1 MSFAFGVAAAL
12 LLLFIPGWLIGRAF
26 GLPTHS
32 AAVTAPA
39 LTYGLV
45 GLCIVAFG
53 SIGIPWNSLSA
64 GFALVGAVII
74 ARLLWRWLR
83 PKRQAEQTPS
93 QNRAALVAVTF
104 GVALGMALIF
114 YAFLRGL
121 THWQSIPSTWDSMWH
136 GNTIRYI
143 LDTGQA
149 SSTRMGDLRNVETH
163 ATLYYPSAFHGLA
176 AVLCQLT
183 GAAPTTSYTLYAV
196 AGSLL
201 FPLGSA
207 ALAWQM
213 LRGRTT
219 RTFQAGAAATAAA
232 LSASFSALPY
242 VEFHV
247 SAIPNLMSFALVGP
261 ALLAITSVVAD
272 RSRIPAAILAF
283 TGVASVHTSGAIVV
297 VVFVAAWWVLAP
309 LSRYPGTKS
318 KDKHRLGSG
327 FTPLAVAGVG
337 SLVLLY
343 PQLRTLMQLSEIIA
357 GHQFTTPWGKK
368 RALLDALTQHT
379 RHLADYPV
387 QSALLGLALIGAVV
401 LIVKRVYWP
410 VAVWLL
416 LVIAIVHSSKPFGGF
431 VGHAVALFSDAF
443 YSDPRRLSAIV
454 CLLLAPAAGIGL
466 FALAA
471 AALATLRRARKTRA
485 DSRWALVAAAIVLA
499 AICGFSARHY
509 FLPHKYLVGAKYDQV
524 MVGPKK
530 LDAFAY
536 LATLPGAKTTTIG
549 DGNVDGSGWMYAVA
563 GLHPLW
569 THYDFPQQQGPGYH
583 RYIFWAYADDADTD
597 RRVTEAVHA
606 LNIRYVMTSTPVV
619 QGFKVPDGLRS
630 LDISRSWRKLYDN
643 GAAQIYEW
651 VGDRKP
657 DAEGDK

>member
-1 MSFAFGVAAAL
+1 MSFAFGVATAL

-45 GLCIVAFG
+45 GLCIVTFG
-53 SIGIPWNSLSA
+53 SIGIPWNSVSA
-64 GFALVGAVII
+64 GFALLGGIVV

-83 PKRQAEQTPS
+83 PKEHAEQFPS
-93 QNRAALVAVTF
+93 QSRAAVIAVAF
-104 GVALGMALIF
+104 GIAIGSGLIF

-121 THWQSIPSTWDSMWH
+121 TNWQSVPSTWDSMWH

-176 AVLCQLT
+176 AVLSQLT

-201 FPLGSA
+201 FPLSAA

-213 LRGRTT
+213 LRGRTS
-219 RTFQAGAAATAAA
+219 RTFQAGCAATAAA
-232 LSASFSALPY
+232 LSASFTALPY

-247 SAIPNLMSFALVGP
+247 AAVPNLVSFALVGP
-261 ALLAITSVVAD
+261 AVIAVTSVVAD
-272 RSRIPAAILAF
+272 RSRIPVAVLAF
-283 TGVASVHTSGAIVV
+283 VGIASVHTSGAIVA
-297 VVFVAAWWVLAP
+297 VVFVAAWWLLAP
-309 LSRYPGTKS
+309 LSRYRGKEHKPRRRVGN
-318 KDKHRLGSG
+318 G
-327 FTPLAVAGVG
+327 FLPLAIAGVV

-343 PQLRTLMQLSEIIA
+343 PQLRTLLQLSEIIA

-387 QSALLGLALIGAVV
+387 QSALLWLALLGAVV

-410 VAVWLL
+410 LAVWLL
-416 LVIAIVHSSKPFGGF
+416 LIVAIVHSSRPFGGF
-431 VGHAVALFSDAF
+431 IGRAVALFSDAF

-466 FALAA
+466 FTLAYA
-471 AALATLRRARKTRA
+471 VLTRI
-485 DSRWALVAAAIVLA
+485 RGERTRQWALVATAITLA
-499 AICGFSARHY
+499 AVCAFSARHY

-524 MVGPKK
+524 MIGPKK

-536 LATLPGAKTTTIG
+536 LATLPGAKDTTIG

-597 RRVTEAVHA
+597 RRVTDAVHA

-630 LDISRSWRKLYDN
+630 LDRSRSWRKLYDN

-657 DAEGDK
+657 QAEGDR

>member
-32 AAVTAPA
+32 AVVTAPT

-45 GLCIVAFG
+45 GLCIVVFG

-64 GFALVGAVII
+64 GFALLGAIVT

-83 PKRQAEQTPS
+83 PKDHAEQSPP
-93 QNRAALVAVTF
+93 QNRAALIAVAF
-104 GVALGMALIF
+104 GIAIGTALIF

-121 THWQSIPSTWDSMWH
+121 TNWQSIPSTWDSMWH

-143 LDTGQA
+143 LETGQA

-163 ATLYYPSAFHGLA
+163 ATLYYPSALHGLA

-183 GAAPTTSYTLYAV
+183 GAAPTTSYTLYSV

-201 FPLGSA
+201 FPLGAA
-207 ALAWQM
+207 ALTWQM

-219 RTFQAGAAATAAA
+219 RTFQAGSAATAAA

-242 VEFHV
+242 VEFYV

-261 ALLAITSVVAD
+261 AVIAITSVVAD
-272 RSRIPAAILAF
+272 RSRVPVAILAF
-283 TGVASVHTSGAIVV
+283 VGIASVHTSGAIVA
-297 VVFVAAWWVLAP
+297 VVFVAAWWALAP
-309 LSRYPGTKS
+309 LSRYRGKEPKAKRRFGN
-318 KDKHRLGSG
+318 G
-327 FTPLAVAGVG
+327 FAPLAIAGVG

-343 PQLRTLMQLSEIIA
+343 PQLSTLIQLSEIIA

-387 QSALLGLALIGAVV
+387 QSALLWLALLGAVV
-401 LIVKRVYWP
+401 LVVKRVYWP
-410 VAVWLL
+410 VAIWLL
-416 LVIAIVHSSKPFGGF
+416 LIVAIIHSSKPFGGF

-466 FALAA
+466 FTLAA
-471 AALATLRRARKTRA
+471 AALAALRRARKAHTDA
-485 DSRWALVAAAIVLA
+485 RWALVATAIALA
-499 AICGFSARHY
+499 VVCSFSARHY

-536 LATLPGAKTTTIG
+536 LATLPGAKDGIIG

-651 VGDRKP
+651 VGDGKS

>member
-1 MSFAFGVAAAL
+1 MSFAFGVATAL

-45 GLCIVAFG
+45 GLCIVTFG
-53 SIGIPWNSLSA
+53 SIGIPWNSVSA
-64 GFALVGAVII
+64 GFALLGAIVV
-74 ARLLWRWLR
+74 ARLLWRWPR
-83 PKRQAEQTPS
+83 PKEHAEQFPS
-93 QNRAALVAVTF
+93 QSRAAVIAVAF
-104 GVALGMALIF
+104 GIAIGSGLIF
-114 YAFLRGL
+114 YAFVRGL
-121 THWQSIPSTWDSMWH
+121 TNWQSVPSTWDSMWH

-176 AVLCQLT
+176 AVLSQLT

-201 FPLGSA
+201 FPLSAA

-213 LRGRTT
+213 LRGRAS
-219 RTFQAGAAATAAA
+219 RTFQAGCAATAAA
-232 LSASFSALPY
+232 LSASFTALPY
-242 VEFHV
+242 VEFYV
-247 SAIPNLMSFALVGP
+247 AAVPNLVSFALVGP
-261 ALLAITSVVAD
+261 AVIAVTSVVAD
-272 RSRIPAAILAF
+272 RSRIPVAVLAF
-283 TGVASVHTSGAIVV
+283 VGIASVHTSGAIVA
-297 VVFVAAWWVLAP
+297 VVFVAAWWLLAP
-309 LSRYPGTKS
+309 LSRDRGKEHKPRRRVGN
-318 KDKHRLGSG
+318 G
-327 FTPLAVAGVG
+327 FLPLAIAGVV

-343 PQLRTLMQLSEIIA
+343 PQLRTLLQLSEIIA

-387 QSALLGLALIGAVV
+387 QSALLWLALLGAVV

-410 VAVWLL
+410 LAVWLL
-416 LVIAIVHSSKPFGGF
+416 LIVAIVHSSTPFGGF
-431 VGHAVALFSDAF
+431 IGRAVALFSDAF

-466 FALAA
+466 FTLAYA
-471 AALATLRRARKTRA
+471 VLTRLRGERTRQ
-485 DSRWALVAAAIVLA
+485 WALVATAITLA
-499 AICGFSARHY
+499 AVCAFSARHY

-536 LATLPGAKTTTIG
+536 LAALPGAKDTTIG

-597 RRVTEAVHA
+597 RRVTDAVHA
-606 LNIRYVMTSTPVV
+606 LNIRYVITSTPVV

-657 DAEGDK
+657 QAEGDR

>member
-12 LLLFIPGWLIGRAF
+12 LLLFIPGWLIGRAC

-32 AAVTAPA
+32 AAATAPA

-64 GFALVGAVII
+64 GFALLGAIVL
-74 ARLLWRWLR
+74 ARLLCRRL
-83 PKRQAEQTPS
+83 QTNGHAEQSAS
-93 QNRAALVAVTF
+93 QNRAALLAVTF
-104 GVALGMALIF
+104 GIAIGSALIF

-183 GAAPTTSYTLYAV
+183 GAAPTTSYTLYSV

-201 FPLGSA
+201 FPLGAA
-207 ALAWQM
+207 ALTWQM
-213 LRGRTT
+213 LRGRTSLI
-219 RTFQAGAAATAAA
+219 FQAGSAATAAA

-247 SAIPNLMSFALVGP
+247 SAIPNLVSFALVGS
-261 ALLAITSVVAD
+261 AVIAITGVVAD
-272 RSRIPAAILAF
+272 RSRIPVAILAF
-283 TGVASVHTSGAIVV
+283 VGVASVHTSGAIVV
-297 VVFVAAWWVLAP
+297 VVFVAAWWMLAP
-309 LSRYPGTKS
+309 LSRYRGKES
-318 KDKHRLGSG
+318 KPLHRWGNGLV
-327 FTPLAVAGVG
+327 PLAIAGVG

-343 PQLRTLMQLSEIIA
+343 PQLRTLVQLSEIIA
-357 GHQFTTPWGKK
+357 GHQFATPWGKK

-387 QSALLGLALIGAVV
+387 QSALLWLALLGAVM
-401 LIVKRVYWP
+401 LIVTRVYWP
-410 VAVWLL
+410 IAVWLL
-416 LVIAIVHSSKPFGGF
+416 LIVAIVHSSRPFGGF

-466 FALAA
+466 FTLAYA
-471 AALATLRRARKTRA
+471 VL
-485 DSRWALVAAAIVLA
+485 SRLHGERIRTWGLVATAIVLA
-499 AICGFSARHY
+499 AGCGFSARHY

-524 MVGPKK
+524 MVGPQK
-530 LDAFAY
+530 LEAFAY
-536 LATLPGAKTTTIG
+536 LATLPGAKDTTIG

-563 GLHPLW
+563 SLHPLW

-597 RRVTEAVHA
+597 RRVAEAVHA

-643 GAAQIYEW
+643 GAARIYEW
-651 VGDRKP
+651 VGDRKS
-657 DAEGDK
+657 DAEGDR

>member
-1 MSFAFGVAAAL
+1 MSFAFGVATAL

-45 GLCIVAFG
+45 GLCIVTFG
-53 SIGIPWNSLSA
+53 SIGIPWNSVSA
-64 GFALVGAVII
+64 GFALLGAIVV

-83 PKRQAEQTPS
+83 PKEHAEQFPS
-93 QNRAALVAVTF
+93 QSRAAVIAVAF
-104 GVALGMALIF
+104 GIAIGSGLIF
-114 YAFLRGL
+114 YAFVRGL
-121 THWQSIPSTWDSMWH
+121 TNWQSVPSTWDSMWH

-176 AVLCQLT
+176 AVLSQLT

-201 FPLGSA
+201 FPLSAA

-213 LRGRTT
+213 LRGRAS
-219 RTFQAGAAATAAA
+219 RTFQAGCAATAAA
-232 LSASFSALPY
+232 LSASFTALPY
-242 VEFHV
+242 VEFYV
-247 SAIPNLMSFALVGP
+247 AAVPNLVSFALVGP
-261 ALLAITSVVAD
+261 AVIAVTSVVAD
-272 RSRIPAAILAF
+272 RSRIPVAVLAF
-283 TGVASVHTSGAIVV
+283 VGIASVHTSGAIVA
-297 VVFVAAWWVLAP
+297 VVFVAAWWLLAP
-309 LSRYPGTKS
+309 LSRYRGKERKPRRRVGN
-318 KDKHRLGSG
+318 G
-327 FTPLAVAGVG
+327 FLPLAIAGVV

-343 PQLRTLMQLSEIIA
+343 PQLRTLLQLSEIIA

-387 QSALLGLALIGAVV
+387 QSALLWLALLGAVV

-410 VAVWLL
+410 LAVWLL
-416 LVIAIVHSSKPFGGF
+416 LIVAIVHSSTPFGGF
-431 VGHAVALFSDAF
+431 IGRAVALFSDAF

-466 FALAA
+466 FTLAYGV
-471 AALATLRRARKTRA
+471 LTRV
-485 DSRWALVAAAIVLA
+485 RGERTQKWALVATAIVLA
-499 AICGFSARHY
+499 AVCAFSARHY

-536 LATLPGAKTTTIG
+536 LATLPGAKDTTIG

-597 RRVTEAVHA
+597 RRVTDAVHA

-630 LDISRSWRKLYDN
+630 LDRSRSWRKLYDS

-651 VGDRKP
+651 VGDQKTQ
-657 DAEGDK
+657 AEGDR

>member
-1 MSFAFGVAAAL
+1 MSFALGVAAAL
-12 LLLFIPGWLIGRAF
+12 LLLFIPGWLIGRAC

-64 GFALVGAVII
+64 GFALLGAIVL
-74 ARLLWRWLR
+74 ARLLCRRLR
-83 PKRQAEQTPS
+83 TKEHAEQSAS
-93 QNRAALVAVTF
+93 QNRAALLAVTF
-104 GVALGMALIF
+104 GIAIGSALIF

-121 THWQSIPSTWDSMWH
+121 TNWQSIPSTWDSMWH

-183 GAAPTTSYTLYAV
+183 GAAPTTSYTLYSV
-196 AGSLL
+196 AGCLL
-201 FPLGSA
+201 FPLGAA
-207 ALAWQM
+207 ALTWQM
-213 LRGRTT
+213 LRGRSSL
-219 RTFQAGAAATAAA
+219 TFQAGAAATAAA

-247 SAIPNLMSFALVGP
+247 SAIPNLVSFALVGS
-261 ALLAITSVVAD
+261 AVIAITGVVAD
-272 RSRIPAAILAF
+272 RSRIPVAILAF
-283 TGVASVHTSGAIVV
+283 VGVASVHTSGAIVV
-297 VVFVAAWWVLAP
+297 VVFVAAWWALAP
-309 LSRYPGTKS
+309 LSRYRGKEPKS
-318 KDKHRLGSG
+318 AHRMGNG
-327 FTPLAVAGVG
+327 FVPLAIAGVG

-343 PQLRTLMQLSEIIA
+343 PQLRTLVQLSEIIA
-357 GHQFTTPWGKK
+357 GHQFATPWGKK

-387 QSALLGLALIGAVV
+387 QSALLWLALLGAVV

-410 VAVWLL
+410 IAVWLL
-416 LVIAIVHSSKPFGGF
+416 LIVAIVHSSRPFGGF

-454 CLLLAPAAGIGL
+454 CLLLAPAAGLGL
-466 FALAA
+466 FTLAYAALSRLRGERIRAWGLAA
-471 AALATLRRARKTRA
+471 T
-485 DSRWALVAAAIVLA
+485 AIVLA
-499 AICGFSARHY
+499 AVCGFSARHY

-530 LDAFAY
+530 LEAFAY
-536 LATLPGAKTTTIG
+536 LATLPGAKDTTIG

-597 RRVTEAVHA
+597 RRVAEAVHA

-643 GAAQIYEW
+643 GAARIYEW
-651 VGDRKP
+651 VGERKS
-657 DAEGDK
+657 DAEGDR

>member
-1 MSFAFGVAAAL
+1 MSFAFGVATAL

-45 GLCIVAFG
+45 GLCIVTFG
-53 SIGIPWNSLSA
+53 SIGIPWNSVSA
-64 GFALVGAVII
+64 GFALLGAIVV

-83 PKRQAEQTPS
+83 PKEHAEQFPS
-93 QNRAALVAVTF
+93 QSRAAVIA
-104 GVALGMALIF
+104 VALGIAIGSGLIF
-114 YAFLRGL
+114 YAFVRGL
-121 THWQSIPSTWDSMWH
+121 TNWQSVPSTWDSMWH

-176 AVLCQLT
+176 AVLSQLT

-201 FPLGSA
+201 FPLSAA

-213 LRGRTT
+213 LRGRAS
-219 RTFQAGAAATAAA
+219 RTFQAGCAATAAA
-232 LSASFSALPY
+232 LSASFTALPY
-242 VEFHV
+242 VEFYV
-247 SAIPNLMSFALVGP
+247 AAVPNLVSFALVGP
-261 ALLAITSVVAD
+261 AVIAVTSVVAD
-272 RSRIPAAILAF
+272 RSRIPVAVLAF
-283 TGVASVHTSGAIVV
+283 VGIASVHTSGAIVA
-297 VVFVAAWWVLAP
+297 VVFVAAWWLLAP
-309 LSRYPGTKS
+309 LSRYRGKERKPRRRVGN
-318 KDKHRLGSG
+318 G
-327 FTPLAVAGVG
+327 FLPLAIAGVV

-343 PQLRTLMQLSEIIA
+343 PQLRTLLQLSEIIA

-387 QSALLGLALIGAVV
+387 QSALLWLALLGAVV
-401 LIVKRVYWP
+401 LIVKRAYWP
-410 VAVWLL
+410 LAVWLL
-416 LVIAIVHSSKPFGGF
+416 LIVAIVHSSTPFGGF
-431 VGHAVALFSDAF
+431 IGRAVALFSDAF

-466 FALAA
+466 FTLAYPV
-471 AALATLRRARKTRA
+471 LTRLRGERTRQ
-485 DSRWALVAAAIVLA
+485 WALVATAITLA
-499 AICGFSARHY
+499 AVCAFSARHY

-536 LATLPGAKTTTIG
+536 LATLPGAKDTTIG

-569 THYDFPQQQGPGYH
+569 THYDFPQQQGPGYR

-597 RRVTEAVHA
+597 RRVTDAVHA

-630 LDISRSWRKLYDN
+630 LDRSRSWRKLYDS

-651 VGDRKP
+651 VGDQKTQ
-657 DAEGDK
+657 AEGDR

>member
-1 MSFAFGVAAAL
+1 MSFAFGVATAL

-45 GLCIVAFG
+45 GLCIVTFG
-53 SIGIPWNSLSA
+53 SIGIPWNSVSA
-64 GFALVGAVII
+64 GFALLGAIVV
-74 ARLLWRWLR
+74 AQLLWRWLR
-83 PKRQAEQTPS
+83 PNEHAEQFPS
-93 QNRAALVAVTF
+93 QSRAAVIAVAF
-104 GVALGMALIF
+104 GIAIGSGLIF
-114 YAFLRGL
+114 YAFVRGL
-121 THWQSIPSTWDSMWH
+121 TNWQSVPSTWDSMWH

-176 AVLCQLT
+176 AVLSQLT

-201 FPLGSA
+201 FPLSAA

-213 LRGRTT
+213 LRGRAS
-219 RTFQAGAAATAAA
+219 RTFQAGCAATAAA
-232 LSASFSALPY
+232 LSASFTALPY
-242 VEFHV
+242 VEFYV
-247 SAIPNLMSFALVGP
+247 AAVPNLVSFALVGP
-261 ALLAITSVVAD
+261 AVIAVTSVVAD
-272 RSRIPAAILAF
+272 RSRIPVAVLAF
-283 TGVASVHTSGAIVV
+283 VGIASVHTSGAIVA
-297 VVFVAAWWVLAP
+297 VVFVAAWWLLAP
-309 LSRYPGTKS
+309 LSRYRGKERKPRRRVGN
-318 KDKHRLGSG
+318 G
-327 FTPLAVAGVG
+327 FLPLAIAGVV

-343 PQLRTLMQLSEIIA
+343 PQLRTLLQLSEIIA

-387 QSALLGLALIGAVV
+387 QSALLWLALLGAVV

-410 VAVWLL
+410 LAVWLL
-416 LVIAIVHSSKPFGGF
+416 LIVAIVHSSTPFGGF
-431 VGHAVALFSDAF
+431 IGRAVALFSDAF

-454 CLLLAPAAGIGL
+454 CLLLAPAAGIGV
-466 FALAA
+466 FTLAYA
-471 AALATLRRARKTRA
+471 VLTRLRGERTRQ
-485 DSRWALVAAAIVLA
+485 WALVATAITLA
-499 AICGFSARHY
+499 AVCAFSARHY
-509 FLPHKYLVGAKYDQV
+509 FLPHKYLVGAKYDRV

-536 LATLPGAKTTTIG
+536 LATLPGAKDTTIG

-597 RRVTEAVHA
+597 RRVTDAVHA

-657 DAEGDK
+657 QAEGDR

>member
-1 MSFAFGVAAAL
+1 MSFAFGVATAL

-45 GLCIVAFG
+45 GLCIVTFG
-53 SIGIPWNSLSA
+53 SIGIPWNSVSA
-64 GFALVGAVII
+64 GFALLGAIVV

-83 PKRQAEQTPS
+83 PKEHAEQFPS
-93 QNRAALVAVTF
+93 QSRAAVIAVAF
-104 GVALGMALIF
+104 GIAIGSGLIF
-114 YAFLRGL
+114 YAFVRGL
-121 THWQSIPSTWDSMWH
+121 TNWQSVPSTWDSMWH

-176 AVLCQLT
+176 AVLSQLT

-201 FPLGSA
+201 FPLSAA

-213 LRGRTT
+213 LRGRAS
-219 RTFQAGAAATAAA
+219 RTLQAGCAATAAA
-232 LSASFSALPY
+232 LSASFTALPY
-242 VEFHV
+242 VEFYV
-247 SAIPNLMSFALVGP
+247 AAVPNLVSFALVGP
-261 ALLAITSVVAD
+261 AVIAVTSVVAD
-272 RSRIPAAILAF
+272 RSRIPVAVLAF
-283 TGVASVHTSGAIVV
+283 VGIASVHTSGAIVA
-297 VVFVAAWWVLAP
+297 VVFVAAWWLLAP
-309 LSRYPGTKS
+309 LSRYRGKERKPRRRVGN
-318 KDKHRLGSG
+318 G
-327 FTPLAVAGVG
+327 FLPLAIAGVV

-343 PQLRTLMQLSEIIA
+343 PQLRTLLQLSEIIA

-387 QSALLGLALIGAVV
+387 QSALLWLALLGAVV

-410 VAVWLL
+410 LAVWLL
-416 LVIAIVHSSKPFGGF
+416 LIVAIVHSSTPFGGF
-431 VGHAVALFSDAF
+431 IGRAVALFSDAF

-466 FALAA
+466 FTLAYGV
-471 AALATLRRARKTRA
+471 LTRV
-485 DSRWALVAAAIVLA
+485 RGERTQKWALVATGIVLA
-499 AICGFSARHY
+499 AVCAFSARHY

-536 LATLPGAKTTTIG
+536 LATLPGAKDTTIG

-597 RRVTEAVHA
+597 RRVTDAVHA

-630 LDISRSWRKLYDN
+630 LDRSRSWRKLYDS

-651 VGDRKP
+651 VGDQKTQ
-657 DAEGDK
+657 AEGDR

>member
-1 MSFAFGVAAAL
+1 MSFAFGVATAL

-45 GLCIVAFG
+45 GLCIVTFG
-53 SIGIPWNSLSA
+53 SIGIPWNSVSA
-64 GFALVGAVII
+64 GFALLGAIVV

-83 PKRQAEQTPS
+83 PKEHAEQFPS
-93 QNRAALVAVTF
+93 QSRAAVIAVAF
-104 GVALGMALIF
+104 GIAIGSGLIF
-114 YAFLRGL
+114 YAFVRGL
-121 THWQSIPSTWDSMWH
+121 TNWQSVPSTWDSMWH

-143 LDTGQA
+143 LDSGQA

-176 AVLCQLT
+176 AVLSQLT

-201 FPLGSA
+201 FPLSAA

-213 LRGRTT
+213 LRGRAS
-219 RTFQAGAAATAAA
+219 RTFQAGCAATAAA
-232 LSASFSALPY
+232 LSASFTALPY
-242 VEFHV
+242 VEFYV
-247 SAIPNLMSFALVGP
+247 AAVPNLVSFALVGP
-261 ALLAITSVVAD
+261 AVIAVTSVVAD
-272 RSRIPAAILAF
+272 RSRIPVAVLAF
-283 TGVASVHTSGAIVV
+283 VGIASVHTSGAIVA
-297 VVFVAAWWVLAP
+297 VVFVAAWWLLAP
-309 LSRYPGTKS
+309 LSRYRGKEKKPRRRVGN
-318 KDKHRLGSG
+318 G
-327 FTPLAVAGVG
+327 FLPLAIAGVV

-343 PQLRTLMQLSEIIA
+343 PQLRTLLQLSEIIA

-387 QSALLGLALIGAVV
+387 QSALLWLALLGAVV

-410 VAVWLL
+410 LAVWLL
-416 LVIAIVHSSKPFGGF
+416 LIVAIVHSSTPFGGF
-431 VGHAVALFSDAF
+431 IGRAVALFSDAF

-466 FALAA
+466 FTLAYA
-471 AALATLRRARKTRA
+471 VLTRLRGERTRQ
-485 DSRWALVAAAIVLA
+485 WALVATAITLA
-499 AICGFSARHY
+499 AVCAFSARHY

-536 LATLPGAKTTTIG
+536 LATLPGAKDTTIG

-597 RRVTEAVHA
+597 RRVTDAVHA

-657 DAEGDK
+657 QAEGDR

>member
-1 MSFAFGVAAAL
+1 MSFAFGVATAL

-45 GLCIVAFG
+45 GLCIVTFG
-53 SIGIPWNSLSA
+53 SIGIPWNSVSA
-64 GFALVGAVII
+64 GFALLGAIVV

-83 PKRQAEQTPS
+83 PKEHAEQFPS
-93 QNRAALVAVTF
+93 QSRAAVIAVAF
-104 GVALGMALIF
+104 GIAIGSGLIF
-114 YAFLRGL
+114 YAFVRGL
-121 THWQSIPSTWDSMWH
+121 TNWQSVPSTWDSMWH

-176 AVLCQLT
+176 AVLSQLT

-201 FPLGSA
+201 FPLSAA

-213 LRGRTT
+213 LRGRAS
-219 RTFQAGAAATAAA
+219 RTFQAGCAATAAA
-232 LSASFSALPY
+232 LSASFTALPY
-242 VEFHV
+242 VEFYV
-247 SAIPNLMSFALVGP
+247 AAVPNLMSFALVGP
-261 ALLAITSVVAD
+261 TVIAVTSVVAD
-272 RSRIPAAILAF
+272 RSRIPVAVLAF
-283 TGVASVHTSGAIVV
+283 VGIASVHTSGAIVA
-297 VVFVAAWWVLAP
+297 VVFVAAWWLLAP
-309 LSRYPGTKS
+309 LSRYRGKEHKPRRRVGN
-318 KDKHRLGSG
+318 G
-327 FTPLAVAGVG
+327 FLPLAIAGVV

-343 PQLRTLMQLSEIIA
+343 PQLRTLLQLSEIIA

-387 QSALLGLALIGAVV
+387 QSALFWLALLGAAV

-410 VAVWLL
+410 LAVWLL
-416 LVIAIVHSSKPFGGF
+416 LIVAIVHSSKPFGGF
-431 VGHAVALFSDAF
+431 IGRAVALFSDAF

-466 FALAA
+466 FTLAYA
-471 AALATLRRARKTRA
+471 VLTRLRGERTRQ
-485 DSRWALVAAAIVLA
+485 WALVATAIALA
-499 AICGFSARHY
+499 AVCAFSARHY
-509 FLPHKYLVGAKYDQV
+509 FLPHKYLVGAKHDQV
-524 MVGPKK
+524 MVGSKK

-536 LATLPGAKTTTIG
+536 LATLPGAKDTTIG

-597 RRVTEAVHA
+597 RRVTDAVHA

-657 DAEGDK
+657 QAEGDR

>member
-1 MSFAFGVAAAL
+1 MSFAFGVATAL

-45 GLCIVAFG
+45 GLCIVTFG
-53 SIGIPWNSLSA
+53 SIGIPWNSVSA
-64 GFALVGAVII
+64 GFALLGAIVV

-83 PKRQAEQTPS
+83 PNEHAEQFPS
-93 QNRAALVAVTF
+93 QSRAAVIAVAF
-104 GVALGMALIF
+104 GIAIGSGLIF
-114 YAFLRGL
+114 YAFVRGL
-121 THWQSIPSTWDSMWH
+121 TNWQSVPSTWDSMWH

-176 AVLCQLT
+176 AVLSQLT

-201 FPLGSA
+201 FPLSAA

-213 LRGRTT
+213 LRGRAS
-219 RTFQAGAAATAAA
+219 RTFQAGCAATAAA
-232 LSASFSALPY
+232 LSASFTALPY
-242 VEFHV
+242 VEFYV
-247 SAIPNLMSFALVGP
+247 AAVPNLVSFALVGP
-261 ALLAITSVVAD
+261 AVIAVTSVVAD
-272 RSRIPAAILAF
+272 RSRIPVAVLAF
-283 TGVASVHTSGAIVV
+283 VGIASVHTSGAIVA
-297 VVFVAAWWVLAP
+297 VVFVAAWWLLAP
-309 LSRYPGTKS
+309 LSRYRGKERKPRRRVGN
-318 KDKHRLGSG
+318 G
-327 FTPLAVAGVG
+327 FLPLAIAGVV

-343 PQLRTLMQLSEIIA
+343 PQLRTLLQLSEIIA

-387 QSALLGLALIGAVV
+387 QSALLWLALLGAVV

-410 VAVWLL
+410 LAVWLL
-416 LVIAIVHSSKPFGGF
+416 LIVAIVHSSTPFGGF
-431 VGHAVALFSDAF
+431 IGRAVALFSDAF

-454 CLLLAPAAGIGL
+454 CLLLAPAAGIGV
-466 FALAA
+466 FTLAYA
-471 AALATLRRARKTRA
+471 VLTRLRGERTRQ
-485 DSRWALVAAAIVLA
+485 WALVATAITLA
-499 AICGFSARHY
+499 AVCAFSARHY
-509 FLPHKYLVGAKYDQV
+509 FLPHKYLVGAKYDRV

-536 LATLPGAKTTTIG
+536 LATLPGAKDTTIG

-597 RRVTEAVHA
+597 RRVTDAVHA

-657 DAEGDK
+657 QAEGDR

>member
-1 MSFAFGVAAAL
+1 MSFAFGVATAL

-45 GLCIVAFG
+45 GLCIVTFG
-53 SIGIPWNSLSA
+53 SIGIPWNSVSA
-64 GFALVGAVII
+64 GFALLGAIVV

-83 PKRQAEQTPS
+83 PKEHAEQFPS
-93 QNRAALVAVTF
+93 QSRAAVIAVAF
-104 GVALGMALIF
+104 GIAIGSGLIF
-114 YAFLRGL
+114 YAFVRGL
-121 THWQSIPSTWDSMWH
+121 TNWQSVPSTWDSMWH

-176 AVLCQLT
+176 AVLSQLT

-201 FPLGSA
+201 FPLSAA

-213 LRGRTT
+213 LRGRAS
-219 RTFQAGAAATAAA
+219 RTFQAGCAATAAA
-232 LSASFSALPY
+232 LSASFTALPY
-242 VEFHV
+242 VEFYV
-247 SAIPNLMSFALVGP
+247 AAVPNLVSFALVGP
-261 ALLAITSVVAD
+261 AVIAVTSVVAD
-272 RSRIPAAILAF
+272 RSRIPVAVLAF
-283 TGVASVHTSGAIVV
+283 VGIASVHTSGAIVA
-297 VVFVAAWWVLAP
+297 VVFVAAWWLLAP
-309 LSRYPGTKS
+309 LSRYRGKERKPRRRVGN
-318 KDKHRLGSG
+318 G
-327 FTPLAVAGVG
+327 FLPLAIAGVV

-343 PQLRTLMQLSEIIA
+343 PQLRTLLQLSEIIA

-387 QSALLGLALIGAVV
+387 QSALLWLALLGAVV

-410 VAVWLL
+410 LAVWLL
-416 LVIAIVHSSKPFGGF
+416 LIVAIVHSSTPFGGF
-431 VGHAVALFSDAF
+431 IGRAVALFSDAF

-466 FALAA
+466 FTLAYGVLTRVRGERTQKWALAA
-471 AALATLRRARKTRA
+471 T
-485 DSRWALVAAAIVLA
+485 AIVLA
-499 AICGFSARHY
+499 GICAFSARHY

-536 LATLPGAKTTTIG
+536 LATLPGAKDTTIG

-597 RRVTEAVHA
+597 RRVTDAVHA

-630 LDISRSWRKLYDN
+630 LDRSRSWRKLYDS

-651 VGDRKP
+651 VGDQKTQ
-657 DAEGDK
+657 AEGDR

>member
-1 MSFAFGVAAAL
+1 MSFAFGVATAL

-45 GLCIVAFG
+45 GLCIVTFG
-53 SIGIPWNSLSA
+53 SIGIPWNSVSA
-64 GFALVGAVII
+64 GFALLGAIVV

-83 PKRQAEQTPS
+83 PKEHAEQFPS
-93 QNRAALVAVTF
+93 QSRAAVIAVAF
-104 GVALGMALIF
+104 GIAIGSGLIF
-114 YAFLRGL
+114 YAFVRGL
-121 THWQSIPSTWDSMWH
+121 TNWQSVPSTWDSMWH

-176 AVLCQLT
+176 AVLSQLT

-201 FPLGSA
+201 FPLSAA

-213 LRGRTT
+213 LRGRAS
-219 RTFQAGAAATAAA
+219 RTFQAGCAATAAA
-232 LSASFSALPY
+232 LSASFTALPY
-242 VEFHV
+242 VEFYV
-247 SAIPNLMSFALVGP
+247 AAVPNLVSFALVGP
-261 ALLAITSVVAD
+261 AVIAVTSVVAD
-272 RSRIPAAILAF
+272 RSRIPVAVLAF
-283 TGVASVHTSGAIVV
+283 VGIASVHTSGAIVA
-297 VVFVAAWWVLAP
+297 VVFVAAWWLLAP
-309 LSRYPGTKS
+309 LSRYRGKEHKPRRRVGN
-318 KDKHRLGSG
+318 G
-327 FTPLAVAGVG
+327 FLPLAIAGVV

-343 PQLRTLMQLSEIIA
+343 PQLRTLLQLSEIIA

-387 QSALLGLALIGAVV
+387 QSALLWLALLGAVV

-410 VAVWLL
+410 LAVWLL
-416 LVIAIVHSSKPFGGF
+416 LIVAIVHSSTPFGGF
-431 VGHAVALFSDAF
+431 IGRAVALFSDAF

-466 FALAA
+466 FTLAY
-471 AALATLRRARKTRA
+471 AALTRLRGERTRQ
-485 DSRWALVAAAIVLA
+485 WALVATAIALA
-499 AICGFSARHY
+499 AVCAFSARHY

-536 LATLPGAKTTTIG
+536 LATLPGAKDTTIG

-597 RRVTEAVHA
+597 RRVTDAVHA

-657 DAEGDK
+657 QAEGDR

>member
-1 MSFAFGVAAAL
+1 MSFAFGVATAL

-45 GLCIVAFG
+45 GLCIVTFG
-53 SIGIPWNSLSA
+53 SIGIPWNSVSA
-64 GFALVGAVII
+64 GFALLGAIVV

-83 PKRQAEQTPS
+83 PKEHAEQFAS
-93 QNRAALVAVTF
+93 QSRAAVIAVAF
-104 GVALGMALIF
+104 GIAIGSGLIF
-114 YAFLRGL
+114 YAFVRGL
-121 THWQSIPSTWDSMWH
+121 TNWQSVPSTWDSMWH

-176 AVLCQLT
+176 AVLSQLT

-201 FPLGSA
+201 FPLSAA
-207 ALAWQM
+207 ALAWQV
-213 LRGRTT
+213 LRGRAS
-219 RTFQAGAAATAAA
+219 RTVQAGCAATAAA
-232 LSASFSALPY
+232 LSASFTALPY
-242 VEFHV
+242 VEFYV
-247 SAIPNLMSFALVGP
+247 AAVPNLVSFALVGP
-261 ALLAITSVVAD
+261 AVIAVTSVVAD
-272 RSRIPAAILAF
+272 RSRIPVAVLAF
-283 TGVASVHTSGAIVV
+283 VGIASVHTSGAIVA
-297 VVFVAAWWVLAP
+297 VVFVAAWWLLAP
-309 LSRYPGTKS
+309 LSRYRGKEHKPRRRVGN
-318 KDKHRLGSG
+318 G
-327 FTPLAVAGVG
+327 FLPLAIAGVV

-343 PQLRTLMQLSEIIA
+343 PQLRTLLQLSEIIA

-387 QSALLGLALIGAVV
+387 QSALLWLALLGAVV

-410 VAVWLL
+410 LAVWLL
-416 LVIAIVHSSKPFGGF
+416 LIVAIVHSSTPFGGF
-431 VGHAVALFSDAF
+431 IGRAVALFSDAF

-466 FALAA
+466 FTLAY
-471 AALATLRRARKTRA
+471 AALTRLRGERTRQ
-485 DSRWALVAAAIVLA
+485 WALVATAIALA
-499 AICGFSARHY
+499 AVCAFSARHY

-536 LATLPGAKTTTIG
+536 LATLPGAKDTTIG

-597 RRVTEAVHA
+597 RRVTDAVHA

-657 DAEGDK
+657 QAEGDR

>member
-1 MSFAFGVAAAL
+1 MSFAFGVATAL

-45 GLCIVAFG
+45 GLCIVTFG
-53 SIGIPWNSLSA
+53 SIGIPWNSVSA
-64 GFALVGAVII
+64 GFALLGAIVV

-83 PKRQAEQTPS
+83 PKEHAEQFPS
-93 QNRAALVAVTF
+93 QSRAAVIA
-104 GVALGMALIF
+104 VALGIAIGSGLIF
-114 YAFLRGL
+114 YAFVRGL
-121 THWQSIPSTWDSMWH
+121 TNWQSVPSTWDSMWH

-176 AVLCQLT
+176 AVLSQLT

-201 FPLGSA
+201 FPLSAA

-213 LRGRTT
+213 LRGRAS
-219 RTFQAGAAATAAA
+219 RTFQAGCAATAAA
-232 LSASFSALPY
+232 LSASFTALPY
-242 VEFHV
+242 VEFYV
-247 SAIPNLMSFALVGP
+247 AAVPNLVSFALVGP
-261 ALLAITSVVAD
+261 AVIAVTSVVAD
-272 RSRIPAAILAF
+272 RSRIPVAVLAF
-283 TGVASVHTSGAIVV
+283 VGIASVHTSGAIVA
-297 VVFVAAWWVLAP
+297 VVFVAAWWLLAP
-309 LSRYPGTKS
+309 LSRYRGKERKPRRRVGN
-318 KDKHRLGSG
+318 G
-327 FTPLAVAGVG
+327 FLPLAIAGVV

-343 PQLRTLMQLSEIIA
+343 PQLRTLLQLSEIIA

-387 QSALLGLALIGAVV
+387 QSALLWLALLGAVV
-401 LIVKRVYWP
+401 LIVKRAYWP
-410 VAVWLL
+410 LAVWLL
-416 LVIAIVHSSKPFGGF
+416 LIVAIVHSSTPFGGF
-431 VGHAVALFSDAF
+431 IGRAVALFSDAF

-466 FALAA
+466 FTLAYPV
-471 AALATLRRARKTRA
+471 LTRLRGERTRQ
-485 DSRWALVAAAIVLA
+485 WALVATAITLA
-499 AICGFSARHY
+499 AVCAFSARHY

-536 LATLPGAKTTTIG
+536 LATLPGAKDTTIG

-597 RRVTEAVHA
+597 RRVTDAVHA

-630 LDISRSWRKLYDN
+630 LDRSRSWRKLYDS

-651 VGDRKP
+651 VGDQKTQ
-657 DAEGDK
+657 AEGDR

>member
-1 MSFAFGVAAAL
+1 MSFAFGVATAL

-45 GLCIVAFG
+45 GLCIVTFG
-53 SIGIPWNSLSA
+53 SIGIPWNSVSA
-64 GFALVGAVII
+64 GFALLGAIVV

-83 PKRQAEQTPS
+83 PKEHAEQFPS
-93 QNRAALVAVTF
+93 QSRAAVIAVAF
-104 GVALGMALIF
+104 GIAIGSGLIF
-114 YAFLRGL
+114 YAFVRGL
-121 THWQSIPSTWDSMWH
+121 TNWQSVPSTWDSMWH

-176 AVLCQLT
+176 AVLSQLT

-201 FPLGSA
+201 FPLSAA

-213 LRGRTT
+213 LRGRAS
-219 RTFQAGAAATAAA
+219 RTFQAGCAATAAA
-232 LSASFSALPY
+232 LSASFTALPY
-242 VEFHV
+242 VEFYV
-247 SAIPNLMSFALVGP
+247 AAVPNLVSFALVGP
-261 ALLAITSVVAD
+261 AVIAVTSVVAD
-272 RSRIPAAILAF
+272 RSRIPVAVLAF
-283 TGVASVHTSGAIVV
+283 VGIASVHTSGAIVA
-297 VVFVAAWWVLAP
+297 VVFVAAWWLLAP
-309 LSRYPGTKS
+309 LSRYRGKEHKPRRRVGN
-318 KDKHRLGSG
+318 G
-327 FTPLAVAGVG
+327 FLPLAIAGVV

-343 PQLRTLMQLSEIIA
+343 PQLRTLLQLSEIIA

-387 QSALLGLALIGAVV
+387 QSALLWLALLGAVV

-410 VAVWLL
+410 LAVWLL
-416 LVIAIVHSSKPFGGF
+416 LIVAIVHSSTPFGGF
-431 VGHAVALFSDAF
+431 IGRAVALFSDAF

-466 FALAA
+466 FTLAYTV
-471 AALATLRRARKTRA
+471 LSRLRGERTRQ
-485 DSRWALVAAAIVLA
+485 WALVATAIALA
-499 AICGFSARHY
+499 AVCAFSARHY

-524 MVGPKK
+524 MVGSKK

-536 LATLPGAKTTTIG
+536 LATLPGAKDTTIG

-597 RRVTEAVHA
+597 RRVTDAVHA

-657 DAEGDK
+657 QAEGDR

>member
-1 MSFAFGVAAAL
+1 M

-45 GLCIVAFG
+45 GFCIVAFG

-64 GFALVGAVII
+64 GFALLGAIVI
-74 ARLLWRWLR
+74 ARLIYRWLR
-83 PKRQAEQTPS
+83 PKDRGEQSPP
-93 QNRAALVAVTF
+93 QNRAALAAVAF
-104 GVALGMALIF
+104 GILIGTALIA

-121 THWQSIPSTWDSMWH
+121 TNWQSVPSTWDSMWH

-201 FPLGSA
+201 FPLGAA
-207 ALAWQM
+207 ALTWQM
-213 LRGRTT
+213 LRGRTSL
-219 RTFQAGAAATAAA
+219 TFQAGSAATAAA
-232 LSASFSALPY
+232 LSASFTALPY
-242 VEFHV
+242 VEFYV
-247 SAIPNLMSFALVGP
+247 SAIPNLVSFALVGP
-261 ALLAITSVVAD
+261 AMITITSVVAD
-272 RSRIPAAILAF
+272 RTRIPVAILAF
-283 TGVASVHTSGAIVV
+283 VGIASVHTSGAIVAV
-297 VVFVAAWWVLAP
+297 IFLAAWWLLAP
-309 LSRYPGTKS
+309 LSRRPGTDRKS
-318 KDKHRLGSG
+318 LHRLGNG
-327 FTPLAVAGVG
+327 FVPLAIAGAG
-337 SLVLLY
+337 SLILLY
-343 PQLRTLMQLSEIIA
+343 PQLRTLLQLSEIIA
-357 GHQFTTPWGKK
+357 GHKFATPWGKK

-387 QSALLGLALIGAVV
+387 QTALLWLALLGAIV

-410 VAVWLL
+410 VAVWLVL
-416 LVIAIVHSSKPFGGF
+416 IVAIVHSSRPFGGF
-431 VGHAVALFSDAF
+431 IGHAVGLLSDAF

-454 CLLLAPAAGIGL
+454 CLLLVPAAGIGL
-466 FALAA
+466 FTLAA
-471 AALATLRRARKTRA
+471 AVLAAFRRARTQQV
-485 DSRWALVAAAIVLA
+485 DTRWALVATAIVLA
-499 AICGFSARHY
+499 AVCTFSARHY
-509 FLPHKYLVGAKYDQV
+509 FLPHKNLVGAKYDQV

-530 LDAFAY
+530 LEAMAY
-536 LATLPGAKTTTIG
+536 LATLPGAKETTIG

-597 RRVTEAVHA
+597 RRVTDAVHA

-619 QGFKVPDGLRS
+619 QGFKIPDGLRS
-630 LDISRSWRKLYDN
+630 LDRSRSWRKLYDN
-643 GAAQIYEW
+643 GTARLYEW
-651 VGDRKP
+651 VGDRKS
-657 DAEGDK
+657 DVEGDR

>member
-1 MSFAFGVAAAL
+1 MSFAFGVATAL

-45 GLCIVAFG
+45 GLCIVTFG
-53 SIGIPWNSLSA
+53 SIGIPWNSVSA
-64 GFALVGAVII
+64 GFALLGAIVV

-83 PKRQAEQTPS
+83 PKEHAEQFPS
-93 QNRAALVAVTF
+93 QSRAAVIAVAF
-104 GVALGMALIF
+104 GIAIGSGLIF
-114 YAFLRGL
+114 YAFVRGL
-121 THWQSIPSTWDSMWH
+121 TNWQSVPSTWDSMWH

-176 AVLCQLT
+176 AVLSQLT

-201 FPLGSA
+201 FPLSAA

-213 LRGRTT
+213 LRGRTS
-219 RTFQAGAAATAAA
+219 RTFQAGCAATAAA
-232 LSASFSALPY
+232 LSASFTALPY
-242 VEFHV
+242 VEFYV
-247 SAIPNLMSFALVGP
+247 AAVPNLVSFALVGP
-261 ALLAITSVVAD
+261 AVIAVTSVVAD
-272 RSRIPAAILAF
+272 RSRIPVAVLAF
-283 TGVASVHTSGAIVV
+283 VGIASVHTSGAIVA
-297 VVFVAAWWVLAP
+297 VVFVAAWWLLAP
-309 LSRYPGTKS
+309 LSRYRGKEKKPRRRVGN
-318 KDKHRLGSG
+318 G
-327 FTPLAVAGVG
+327 FLPLAIAGVV

-343 PQLRTLMQLSEIIA
+343 PQLRTLLQLSEIIA

-387 QSALLGLALIGAVV
+387 QSALLWLALLGAVV
-401 LIVKRVYWP
+401 LIVKRMYWP
-410 VAVWLL
+410 LAVWLL
-416 LVIAIVHSSKPFGGF
+416 LIVAIVHSSTPFGGF
-431 VGHAVALFSDAF
+431 IGRAVALFSDAF

-466 FALAA
+466 FTLAYA
-471 AALATLRRARKTRA
+471 VLTRLRGERARQ
-485 DSRWALVAAAIVLA
+485 WALVATAITLA
-499 AICGFSARHY
+499 VVCAFSARHY

-536 LATLPGAKTTTIG
+536 LATLPGAKDTTIG

-597 RRVTEAVHA
+597 RRVTAAVHA

-657 DAEGDK
+657 QAEGDR

>member
-1 MSFAFGVAAAL
+1 MSFAFGVATAL

-45 GLCIVAFG
+45 GLCIVTFG
-53 SIGIPWNSLSA
+53 SIGIPWNSVSA
-64 GFALVGAVII
+64 GFALLGAIVV
-74 ARLLWRWLR
+74 AQLLWRWLR
-83 PKRQAEQTPS
+83 PNEHAEQFPS
-93 QNRAALVAVTF
+93 QSRAAVIAVAF
-104 GVALGMALIF
+104 GIAIGSGLIF
-114 YAFLRGL
+114 YAFVRGL
-121 THWQSIPSTWDSMWH
+121 TNWQSVPSTWDSMWH

-176 AVLCQLT
+176 AVLSQLT

-201 FPLGSA
+201 FPLSAA

-213 LRGRTT
+213 LRGRAS
-219 RTFQAGAAATAAA
+219 RTFQAGCAATAAA
-232 LSASFSALPY
+232 LSASFTALPY
-242 VEFHV
+242 VEFYV
-247 SAIPNLMSFALVGP
+247 AAVPNLVSFALVGP
-261 ALLAITSVVAD
+261 AVIAVTSVVAD
-272 RSRIPAAILAF
+272 RSRIPVAVLAF
-283 TGVASVHTSGAIVV
+283 VGIASVHTSGAIVA
-297 VVFVAAWWVLAP
+297 VVFVAAWWLLAP
-309 LSRYPGTKS
+309 LSRYRGKERKPRRRVGN
-318 KDKHRLGSG
+318 G
-327 FTPLAVAGVG
+327 FLPLAIAGVV

-343 PQLRTLMQLSEIIA
+343 PQLRTLLQLSEIIA

-387 QSALLGLALIGAVV
+387 QSALLWLALLGAVV

-410 VAVWLL
+410 LAVWLL
-416 LVIAIVHSSKPFGGF
+416 LIVAIVHSSTPFGGF
-431 VGHAVALFSDAF
+431 IGRAVALFSDAF

-454 CLLLAPAAGIGL
+454 CLLLAPAAGIGV
-466 FALAA
+466 FTLAYA
-471 AALATLRRARKTRA
+471 VLTRLRGERTRQ
-485 DSRWALVAAAIVLA
+485 WALVATAITLA
-499 AICGFSARHY
+499 AVCAFSARHY

-536 LATLPGAKTTTIG
+536 LATLPGAKDTTIG

-597 RRVTEAVHA
+597 RRVTDAVHA

-657 DAEGDK
+657 QAEGDR

>member
-1 MSFAFGVAAAL
+1 MSFAFGVATAL

-45 GLCIVAFG
+45 GLCIVTFG
-53 SIGIPWNSLSA
+53 SIGIPWNSVSA
-64 GFALVGAVII
+64 GFALLGAIVI
-74 ARLLWRWLR
+74 ARLIWRRLR
-83 PKRQAEQTPS
+83 PKEHAEQFPS
-93 QNRAALVAVTF
+93 QNRAALIAVAF
-104 GVALGMALIF
+104 GIAIGTALIF

-121 THWQSIPSTWDSMWH
+121 TNWQSIPSTWDSMWH

-143 LDTGQA
+143 LETGQA

-201 FPLGSA
+201 FPLSA
-207 ALAWQM
+207 AALTWQL
-213 LRGRTT
+213 LRGRTS
-219 RTFQAGAAATAAA
+219 RTFQAGSAATAAA
-232 LSASFSALPY
+232 LSASFTALPY
-242 VEFHV
+242 VEFYV
-247 SAIPNLMSFALVGP
+247 AAVPNLVSFALVGP
-261 ALLAITSVVAD
+261 AVIAITSVVAD
-272 RSRIPAAILAF
+272 RSRIPVAVLAF
-283 TGVASVHTSGAIVV
+283 VGIASVHTSGAIVA
-297 VVFVAAWWVLAP
+297 VVFVGAWWLLAP
-309 LSRYPGTKS
+309 LSRYRGKEQKAKPRWGN
-318 KDKHRLGSG
+318 G
-327 FTPLAVAGVG
+327 FVPLAVAGVA

-343 PQLRTLMQLSEIIA
+343 PQLRTLLQLSEIIA
-357 GHQFTTPWGKK
+357 GHQFATPWGKR

-387 QSALLGLALIGAVV
+387 QSALLWLALLGTVV

-410 VAVWLL
+410 IAVWLL
-416 LVIAIVHSSKPFGGF
+416 LIVAIVHSSRPFGGF
-431 VGHAVALFSDAF
+431 IGHAVALFSDAF

-466 FALAA
+466 FTLAYTM
-471 AALATLRRARKTRA
+471 LTRVRGERTRK
-485 DSRWALVAAAIVLA
+485 WALVVTALVLA
-499 AICGFSARHY
+499 GTCSFSARHY

-524 MVGPKK
+524 MVGPTK

-536 LATLPGAKTTTIG
+536 LATLPGAKNTTIG

-630 LDISRSWRKLYDN
+630 LDRSRSWRKLYDS

-651 VGDRKP
+651 AGDQKSQ
-657 DAEGDK
+657 AEGDR

>member
-1 MSFAFGVAAAL
+1 MSLAFGVAAAL
-12 LLLFIPGWLIGRAF
+12 LLLFVPGWLIGRAF

-45 GLCIVAFG
+45 GFCIVVFG
-53 SIGIPWNSLSA
+53 SIGIPWNSVSA
-64 GFALVGAVII
+64 GFALLGAIVI
-74 ARLLWRWLR
+74 AQLFWRWLR
-83 PKRQAEQTPS
+83 PKEHAEQSPS
-93 QNRAALVAVTF
+93 QNRAALIAVTF
-104 GVALGMALIF
+104 GIVIGTALIA

-121 THWQSIPSTWDSMWH
+121 TNWQSIPSTWDSMWH

-201 FPLGSA
+201 FPLSA
-207 ALAWQM
+207 ATLAWQM
-213 LRGRTT
+213 LRGRSSL
-219 RTFQAGAAATAAA
+219 TFQAGSAATAAA
-232 LSASFSALPY
+232 LSASFTALPY

-247 SAIPNLMSFALVGP
+247 AAIPNLVSFALVGP
-261 ALLAITSVVAD
+261 VMIAITSVVAD
-272 RSRIPAAILAF
+272 RSRVPVAIVAF
-283 TGVASVHTSGAIVV
+283 VGIASVHTSGAIVV

-309 LSRYPGTKS
+309 LSRRRSSGTERKTVR
-318 KDKHRLGSG
+318 RLGNG
-327 FTPLAVAGVG
+327 FVPLAVAGMG

-343 PQLRTLMQLSEIIA
+343 PQLRTLLQLSEIIA
-357 GHQFTTPWGKK
+357 GHQFGTPWGKK
-368 RALLDALTQHT
+368 RALLNALTQHT

-387 QSALLGLALIGAVV
+387 QSALLWLAALGAIV

-410 VAVWLL
+410 IAVWLL
-416 LVIAIVHSSKPFGGF
+416 LIVAIVHSSRSFGGF

-466 FALAA
+466 FTLAYA
-471 AALATLRRARKTRA
+471 VLKRVRGERTR
-485 DSRWALVAAAIVLA
+485 RWALVATAIALA
-499 AICGFSARHY
+499 LVCSFSARHY

-524 MVGPKK
+524 MIGPKK
-530 LDAFAY
+530 LAAMAY
-536 LATLPGAKTTTIG
+536 LATLPDAKDSTIG

-569 THYDFPQQQGPGYH
+569 THYDYPQQEGPGYH

-630 LDISRSWRKLYDN
+630 LDRSRSWRKLYDN
-643 GAAQIYEW
+643 GAARIYEW
-651 VGDRKP
+651 VGDRKS
-657 DAEGDK
+657 DAEGDR

>member
-1 MSFAFGVAAAL
+1 MSFAFGVATAL

-45 GLCIVAFG
+45 GLCIVTFG
-53 SIGIPWNSLSA
+53 SIGIPWNSVSA
-64 GFALVGAVII
+64 GFALLGAIVV

-83 PKRQAEQTPS
+83 PKEHAEQFPS
-93 QNRAALVAVTF
+93 QSRAAVIA
-104 GVALGMALIF
+104 VALGIAIGSGLIF
-114 YAFLRGL
+114 YAFVRGL
-121 THWQSIPSTWDSMWH
+121 TNWQSVPSTWDSMWH

-149 SSTRMGDLRNVETH
+149 SSTRMGGLRNVETH

-176 AVLCQLT
+176 AVLSQLT

-201 FPLGSA
+201 FPLSAA

-213 LRGRTT
+213 LRGRAS
-219 RTFQAGAAATAAA
+219 RTFQAGCAATAAA
-232 LSASFSALPY
+232 LSASFTALPY
-242 VEFHV
+242 VEFYV
-247 SAIPNLMSFALVGP
+247 AAVPNLVSFALVGP
-261 ALLAITSVVAD
+261 AVIAVTSVVAD
-272 RSRIPAAILAF
+272 RSRIPVAVLAF
-283 TGVASVHTSGAIVV
+283 VGIASVHTSGAIVA
-297 VVFVAAWWVLAP
+297 VVFVAAWWLLAP
-309 LSRYPGTKS
+309 LSRYRGKERKPRRRVGN
-318 KDKHRLGSG
+318 G
-327 FTPLAVAGVG
+327 FLPLAIAGVV

-343 PQLRTLMQLSEIIA
+343 PQLRTLLQLSEIIA

-387 QSALLGLALIGAVV
+387 QSALLWLALLGAVV

-410 VAVWLL
+410 LAVWLL
-416 LVIAIVHSSKPFGGF
+416 LIVAIVHSSTLFGGF
-431 VGHAVALFSDAF
+431 IGRAVALFSDAF

-466 FALAA
+466 FTLAYPV
-471 AALATLRRARKTRA
+471 LTRLRGERTRQ
-485 DSRWALVAAAIVLA
+485 WALVATAITLA
-499 AICGFSARHY
+499 AVCAFSARHY

-536 LATLPGAKTTTIG
+536 LATLPGAKDTTIG

-597 RRVTEAVHA
+597 RRVTDAVHA

-630 LDISRSWRKLYDN
+630 LDRSRSWRKLYDS

-651 VGDRKP
+651 VGDQKTQ
-657 DAEGDK
+657 AEGDR

>member
-1 MSFAFGVAAAL
+1 MSFAFGVATAL

-45 GLCIVAFG
+45 GLCIVTFG
-53 SIGIPWNSLSA
+53 SIGIPWNSVSA
-64 GFALVGAVII
+64 GFALLGAIVV

-83 PKRQAEQTPS
+83 PKEHAEQFPS
-93 QNRAALVAVTF
+93 QSRAAVIAVAF
-104 GVALGMALIF
+104 GIAIGSGLIF
-114 YAFLRGL
+114 YAFVRGL
-121 THWQSIPSTWDSMWH
+121 TNWQSVPSTWDSMWH

-176 AVLCQLT
+176 AVLSQLT

-201 FPLGSA
+201 FPLSAA

-213 LRGRTT
+213 LRGRTS
-219 RTFQAGAAATAAA
+219 RTFQAGCAATAAA
-232 LSASFSALPY
+232 LSASFTALPY
-242 VEFHV
+242 VEFYV
-247 SAIPNLMSFALVGP
+247 AAVPNLVSFALVGP
-261 ALLAITSVVAD
+261 AVIAVTSVVAD
-272 RSRIPAAILAF
+272 RSRIPVAVLAF
-283 TGVASVHTSGAIVV
+283 VGIASVHTSGAIVA
-297 VVFVAAWWVLAP
+297 VVFVAAWWLLAP
-309 LSRYPGTKS
+309 LSRYRGKEHKPRRRVGN
-318 KDKHRLGSG
+318 G
-327 FTPLAVAGVG
+327 FLPLAIAGVV

-343 PQLRTLMQLSEIIA
+343 PQLRTLLQLSEIIA

-387 QSALLGLALIGAVV
+387 QSALLWLALLGAVV

-410 VAVWLL
+410 LAVWLL
-416 LVIAIVHSSKPFGGF
+416 LIVAIVHSSKPFGGF
-431 VGHAVALFSDAF
+431 IGRAVALFSDAF

-466 FALAA
+466 FTLAYA
-471 AALATLRRARKTRA
+471 VLTRLRGERTRQ
-485 DSRWALVAAAIVLA
+485 WALVATAITLA
-499 AICGFSARHY
+499 AVCAFSARHY

-536 LATLPGAKTTTIG
+536 LATLPGAKDTTIG

-597 RRVTEAVHA
+597 RRVTDAVHA

-657 DAEGDK
+657 QAEGDR

>member
-1 MSFAFGVAAAL
+1 MSFALGVAAAM

-32 AAVTAPA
+32 AAVIAPA

-45 GLCIVAFG
+45 GFCIVVFG
-53 SIGIPWNSLSA
+53 SIGIPWNSVSA
-64 GFALVGAVII
+64 GFALFGAIVI
-74 ARLLWRWLR
+74 ARLLWHWLR
-83 PKRQAEQTPS
+83 PNKHGEHSA
-93 QNRAALVAVTF
+93 QNNYAALAAVAF
-104 GVALGMALIF
+104 GIAIGTALIF

-121 THWQSIPSTWDSMWH
+121 THWQSVPSTWDSMWH

-143 LDTGQA
+143 LETGQA

-183 GAAPTTSYTLYAV
+183 GAAPTTSYTLYSV

-201 FPLGSA
+201 IPLGA
-207 ALAWQM
+207 AGLTWQM
-213 LRGRTT
+213 LRGRTSV
-219 RTFQAGAAATAAA
+219 TFQAGSAATAAA
-232 LSASFSALPY
+232 LSASFTALPY
-242 VEFHV
+242 VEFYV
-247 SAIPNLMSFALVGP
+247 SAIPNLVSFALVGP
-261 ALLAITSVVAD
+261 AMIAITSVVVD
-272 RSRIPAAILAF
+272 RSRIPVAILAF
-283 TGVASVHTSGAIVV
+283 VGVASVHTSGAIVLV
-297 VVFVAAWWVLAP
+297 IFVAAWWLLAP
-309 LSRYPGTKS
+309 LSRRTGTDRKPLR
-318 KDKHRLGSG
+318 RLGNG
-327 FTPLAVAGVG
+327 FVPLAIAGAG

-343 PQLRTLMQLSEIIA
+343 PQLRTLLQLSEIIA
-357 GHQFTTPWGKK
+357 GHQFATPWGKK

-387 QSALLGLALIGAVV
+387 QSALLWLALLGAIV

-410 VAVWLL
+410 IAVWLVL
-416 LVIAIVHSSKPFGGF
+416 IVAIVHSSRPFGGF
-431 VGHAVALFSDAF
+431 IGHAVALLSDAF

-466 FALAA
+466 FTLAFVALVRLQGERTRKWALAA
-471 AALATLRRARKTRA
+471 T
-485 DSRWALVAAAIVLA
+485 AIVLA
-499 AICGFSARHY
+499 LACTFSARHY
-509 FLPHKYLVGAKYDQV
+509 FLPHKTLVGAKYDQV

-530 LDAFAY
+530 LDAMAY
-536 LATLPGAKTTTIG
+536 LATLPGAKDTTIG

-597 RRVTEAVHA
+597 RRVTDAVHS

-630 LDISRSWRKLYDN
+630 LDRSRSWRKLYDN
-643 GAAQIYEW
+643 GAARIYEW
-651 VGDRKP
+651 AGDPKP
-657 DAEGDK
+657 HAEGDR

>member
-1 MSFAFGVAAAL
+1 MSFAFGVATAL

-45 GLCIVAFG
+45 GLCIVTFG
-53 SIGIPWNSLSA
+53 SIGIPWNSVSA
-64 GFALVGAVII
+64 GFALLGAIVV

-83 PKRQAEQTPS
+83 PKEHAEQFAS
-93 QNRAALVAVTF
+93 QSRAAVIAVAF
-104 GVALGMALIF
+104 GIAIGSGLIF
-114 YAFLRGL
+114 YAFVRGL
-121 THWQSIPSTWDSMWH
+121 TNWQSVPSTWDSMWH

-176 AVLCQLT
+176 AVLSQLT

-201 FPLGSA
+201 FPLSAA

-213 LRGRTT
+213 LRGRAS
-219 RTFQAGAAATAAA
+219 RTFQAGCAATAAA
-232 LSASFSALPY
+232 LSASFTALPY
-242 VEFHV
+242 VEFYV
-247 SAIPNLMSFALVGP
+247 AAVPNLVSFALVGP
-261 ALLAITSVVAD
+261 AVIAVTSVVAD
-272 RSRIPAAILAF
+272 RSRIPVAVLAF
-283 TGVASVHTSGAIVV
+283 VGIASVHTSGAIVA
-297 VVFVAAWWVLAP
+297 VVFVAAWWLLAP
-309 LSRYPGTKS
+309 LSRYRGKEHKPRRRVGN
-318 KDKHRLGSG
+318 G
-327 FTPLAVAGVG
+327 FLPLAIAGVV

-343 PQLRTLMQLSEIIA
+343 PQLRTLLQLSEIIA

-387 QSALLGLALIGAVV
+387 QSALLWLALLGAVV

-410 VAVWLL
+410 LAVWLL
-416 LVIAIVHSSKPFGGF
+416 LIVAIVHSSTPFGGF
-431 VGHAVALFSDAF
+431 IGRAVALFSDAF

-466 FALAA
+466 FTLAY
-471 AALATLRRARKTRA
+471 AALTRLRGERTRQ
-485 DSRWALVAAAIVLA
+485 WALVATAIALA
-499 AICGFSARHY
+499 AVCAFSARHY

-536 LATLPGAKTTTIG
+536 LATLPGAKDTTIG

-597 RRVTEAVHA
+597 RRVTDAVHA

-657 DAEGDK
+657 QAEGDR

>member
-1 MSFAFGVAAAL
+1 MSFAFGVATAL

-45 GLCIVAFG
+45 GLCIVTFG
-53 SIGIPWNSLSA
+53 SIGIPWNSVSA
-64 GFALVGAVII
+64 GFALLGAIVV
-74 ARLLWRWLR
+74 ARLLWRWPR
-83 PKRQAEQTPS
+83 PKEHAEQFPS
-93 QNRAALVAVTF
+93 QSRAAVIAVAF
-104 GVALGMALIF
+104 GIAIGSGLIF
-114 YAFLRGL
+114 YAFVRGL
-121 THWQSIPSTWDSMWH
+121 TNWQSVPSTWDSMWH

-176 AVLCQLT
+176 AVLSQLT

-201 FPLGSA
+201 FPLSAA

-213 LRGRTT
+213 LRGRAS
-219 RTFQAGAAATAAA
+219 RTFQAGCAATAAA
-232 LSASFSALPY
+232 LSASFTALPY
-242 VEFHV
+242 VEFYV
-247 SAIPNLMSFALVGP
+247 AAVPNLVSFALVGP
-261 ALLAITSVVAD
+261 AVIAVTSVVAD
-272 RSRIPAAILAF
+272 RSRIPVAVLAF
-283 TGVASVHTSGAIVV
+283 VGIASVHTSGAIVA
-297 VVFVAAWWVLAP
+297 VVFVAAWWLLAP
-309 LSRYPGTKS
+309 LSRYRGKEHKPRRRVGN
-318 KDKHRLGSG
+318 G
-327 FTPLAVAGVG
+327 FLPLAIAGVV

-343 PQLRTLMQLSEIIA
+343 PQLRTLLQLSEIIA

-387 QSALLGLALIGAVV
+387 QSALLWLALLGAVV

-410 VAVWLL
+410 LAVWLL
-416 LVIAIVHSSKPFGGF
+416 LIVAIVHSSTPFGGF
-431 VGHAVALFSDAF
+431 IGRAVALFSDAF

-466 FALAA
+466 FTLAY
-471 AALATLRRARKTRA
+471 AALTRLRGERTRQ
-485 DSRWALVAAAIVLA
+485 WALVATAITLA
-499 AICGFSARHY
+499 AVCAFSARHY

-536 LATLPGAKTTTIG
+536 LATLPGAKDTTIG

-597 RRVTEAVHA
+597 RRVTDAVHA
-606 LNIRYVMTSTPVV
+606 LNILYVMTSTPVV

-657 DAEGDK
+657 QAEGDR

>member
-1 MSFAFGVAAAL
+1 MSFAFGVATAL

-45 GLCIVAFG
+45 GLCIVTFG
-53 SIGIPWNSLSA
+53 SIGIPWNSVSA
-64 GFALVGAVII
+64 GFALLGAIVV

-83 PKRQAEQTPS
+83 PKEHAEQFPS
-93 QNRAALVAVTF
+93 QSRAAVIA
-104 GVALGMALIF
+104 VALGIAIGSGLIF
-114 YAFLRGL
+114 YAFVRGL
-121 THWQSIPSTWDSMWH
+121 TNWQSVPSTWDSMWH

-176 AVLCQLT
+176 AVLSQLT

-201 FPLGSA
+201 FPLSAA

-213 LRGRTT
+213 LRGRAS
-219 RTFQAGAAATAAA
+219 RTFQAGCAATAAA
-232 LSASFSALPY
+232 LSASFTALPY
-242 VEFHV
+242 VEFYV
-247 SAIPNLMSFALVGP
+247 AAVPNLVSFALGGP
-261 ALLAITSVVAD
+261 AVIAVTSVVAD
-272 RSRIPAAILAF
+272 RSRIPVAVLAF
-283 TGVASVHTSGAIVV
+283 VGIASVHTSGAIVA
-297 VVFVAAWWVLAP
+297 VVFVAAWWLLAP
-309 LSRYPGTKS
+309 LSRYRGKERKPRRRVGN
-318 KDKHRLGSG
+318 G
-327 FTPLAVAGVG
+327 FLPLAIAGVV

-343 PQLRTLMQLSEIIA
+343 PQLRTLLQLSEIIA

-387 QSALLGLALIGAVV
+387 QSALLWLALLGAVV

-410 VAVWLL
+410 LAVWLL
-416 LVIAIVHSSKPFGGF
+416 LIVAIVHSSTPFGGF
-431 VGHAVALFSDAF
+431 IGRAVALFSDAF

-466 FALAA
+466 FTLAYPV
-471 AALATLRRARKTRA
+471 LTRLRGERTRQ
-485 DSRWALVAAAIVLA
+485 WALVATAITLA
-499 AICGFSARHY
+499 AVCAFSARHY

-536 LATLPGAKTTTIG
+536 LATLPGAKDTTIG

-597 RRVTEAVHA
+597 RRVTDAVHA

-630 LDISRSWRKLYDN
+630 LDRSRSWRKLYDS

-651 VGDRKP
+651 VGDQKTQ
-657 DAEGDK
+657 AEGDR

>member
-1 MSFAFGVAAAL
+1 MSFAFGVATAL

-45 GLCIVAFG
+45 GLCIVTFG
-53 SIGIPWNSLSA
+53 SIGIPWNSVSA
-64 GFALVGAVII
+64 GFALLGAIVV

-83 PKRQAEQTPS
+83 PKEHAEQFAS
-93 QNRAALVAVTF
+93 QSRAAVIAVAF
-104 GVALGMALIF
+104 GIAIGSGLIF
-114 YAFLRGL
+114 YAFVRGL
-121 THWQSIPSTWDSMWH
+121 TNWQSVPSTWDSMWH

-176 AVLCQLT
+176 AVLSQLT

-201 FPLGSA
+201 FPLSAA

-213 LRGRTT
+213 LRGRTS
-219 RTFQAGAAATAAA
+219 RTFQAGCAATAAA
-232 LSASFSALPY
+232 LSASFTALPY
-242 VEFHV
+242 VEFYV
-247 SAIPNLMSFALVGP
+247 AAVPNLVSFALVGP
-261 ALLAITSVVAD
+261 AVIAVTSVVAD
-272 RSRIPAAILAF
+272 RSRIPVAVLAF
-283 TGVASVHTSGAIVV
+283 VGIASVHTSGAIVA
-297 VVFVAAWWVLAP
+297 VVFVAAWWLLAP
-309 LSRYPGTKS
+309 LSRYRGKEHKPRRRVGN
-318 KDKHRLGSG
+318 G
-327 FTPLAVAGVG
+327 FLPLAIAGVV

-343 PQLRTLMQLSEIIA
+343 PQLRTLLQLSEIIA

-387 QSALLGLALIGAVV
+387 QSALLWLALLGAVV

-410 VAVWLL
+410 LAVWLL
-416 LVIAIVHSSKPFGGF
+416 LIVAIVHSSTPFGGF
-431 VGHAVALFSDAF
+431 IGRAVALFSDAF

-466 FALAA
+466 FTLAY
-471 AALATLRRARKTRA
+471 AALTRLRGERTRQ
-485 DSRWALVAAAIVLA
+485 WALVATAIALA
-499 AICGFSARHY
+499 AVCAFSARHY

-536 LATLPGAKTTTIG
+536 LATLPGAKDTTIG

-597 RRVTEAVHA
+597 RRVTDAVHA

-657 DAEGDK
+657 QAEGDR

>member
-1 MSFAFGVAAAL
+1 MSFAFGVATAL

-45 GLCIVAFG
+45 GLCIVTFG
-53 SIGIPWNSLSA
+53 SIGIPWNSVSA
-64 GFALVGAVII
+64 GFALLGAIVV

-83 PKRQAEQTPS
+83 PKEHAEQFPS
-93 QNRAALVAVTF
+93 QSRAAVIA
-104 GVALGMALIF
+104 VALGIAIGSGLIF
-114 YAFLRGL
+114 YAFVRGL
-121 THWQSIPSTWDSMWH
+121 TNWQSVPSTWDSMWH

-176 AVLCQLT
+176 AVLSQLT

-201 FPLGSA
+201 FPLSAA

-213 LRGRTT
+213 LRGRAS
-219 RTFQAGAAATAAA
+219 RTFQAGCAATAAA
-232 LSASFSALPY
+232 LSASFTALPY
-242 VEFHV
+242 VEFYV
-247 SAIPNLMSFALVGP
+247 AAVPNLVSFALVGP
-261 ALLAITSVVAD
+261 AVIAVTSVVAD
-272 RSRIPAAILAF
+272 RSRIPVAVLAF
-283 TGVASVHTSGAIVV
+283 VGIASVHTSGAIVA
-297 VVFVAAWWVLAP
+297 VVFVAAWWLLAP
-309 LSRYPGTKS
+309 LSRYRGKERKPRRRVGN
-318 KDKHRLGSG
+318 G
-327 FTPLAVAGVG
+327 FLPLAIAGVV

-343 PQLRTLMQLSEIIA
+343 PQLRTLLQLSEIIA

-387 QSALLGLALIGAVV
+387 QSALLWLALLGAVV
-401 LIVKRVYWP
+401 LIVKRVCWP
-410 VAVWLL
+410 LAVWLL
-416 LVIAIVHSSKPFGGF
+416 LIVAIVHSSTPFGGF
-431 VGHAVALFSDAF
+431 IGRAVALFSDAF

-466 FALAA
+466 FTLAYPV
-471 AALATLRRARKTRA
+471 LTRLRGERTRQ
-485 DSRWALVAAAIVLA
+485 WALVATAITLA
-499 AICGFSARHY
+499 AVSAFSARHY

-536 LATLPGAKTTTIG
+536 LATLPGAKDTTIG

-597 RRVTEAVHA
+597 RRVTDAVHA

-630 LDISRSWRKLYDN
+630 LDRSRSWRKLYDS

-651 VGDRKP
+651 VGDQKTQ
-657 DAEGDK
+657 AEGDR

>member
-1 MSFAFGVAAAL
+1 MSFAFGVATAL

-32 AAVTAPA
+32 AAATAPA

-45 GLCIVAFG
+45 GLCIVTFG
-53 SIGIPWNSLSA
+53 SIGIPWNSVSA
-64 GFALVGAVII
+64 GFALLGAIVI
-74 ARLLWRWLR
+74 ARLIWRRLR
-83 PKRQAEQTPS
+83 PKEHAEQFPS
-93 QNRAALVAVTF
+93 QNRAALIAVTF
-104 GVALGMALIF
+104 GIAIGTVLIF

-121 THWQSIPSTWDSMWH
+121 TNWQSIPSTWDSMWH

-183 GAAPTTSYTLYAV
+183 GAAPTSSYTLYAV

-201 FPLGSA
+201 FPLSA
-207 ALAWQM
+207 AALTWQL
-213 LRGRTT
+213 LRGRTS
-219 RTFQAGAAATAAA
+219 RTFQAGSAATAAA
-232 LSASFSALPY
+232 LSASFTALPY
-242 VEFHV
+242 VEFYV
-247 SAIPNLMSFALVGP
+247 AAVPNLVSFALVGP
-261 ALLAITSVVAD
+261 AVIAITSVVAD
-272 RSRIPAAILAF
+272 RSRIPVAVLAF
-283 TGVASVHTSGAIVV
+283 VGIASVHTSGAIVA
-297 VVFVAAWWVLAP
+297 VVFVGAWWLLAP
-309 LSRYPGTKS
+309 LSRYRGNEQKTKP
-318 KDKHRLGSG
+318 RLGNG
-327 FTPLAVAGVG
+327 FVPLAIAGVA

-343 PQLRTLMQLSEIIA
+343 PQLRTLLQLSEIIA
-357 GHQFTTPWGKK
+357 GHQFATPWCKK

-387 QSALLGLALIGAVV
+387 QSALLWLALLGAVV

-416 LVIAIVHSSKPFGGF
+416 LIVAIVHSSRPFGGF
-431 VGHAVALFSDAF
+431 IGHAVALFSDAF

-466 FALAA
+466 FTLAYA
-471 AALATLRRARKTRA
+471 VLTRVQGERTRK
-485 DSRWALVAAAIVLA
+485 WALVITAIVLA
-499 AICGFSARHY
+499 GSCSFSARHY

-536 LATLPGAKTTTIG
+536 LATLPGAKDTTIG

-606 LNIRYVMTSTPVV
+606 LDIRYVMTSTPVV

-630 LDISRSWRKLYDN
+630 LDRSRSWRKLYDS
-643 GAAQIYEW
+643 GVAQIYEW
-651 VGDRKP
+651 AGDQKP
-657 DAEGDK
+657 QAEGDR

>member
-1 MSFAFGVAAAL
+1 MSFAFGVATAL

-45 GLCIVAFG
+45 GLCIVTFG
-53 SIGIPWNSLSA
+53 SIGIPWNSVSA
-64 GFALVGAVII
+64 GFALLGAIVI
-74 ARLLWRWLR
+74 ARLIWRRLR
-83 PKRQAEQTPS
+83 PKEHAEQFPS
-93 QNRAALVAVTF
+93 QNRAALIAVTF
-104 GVALGMALIF
+104 GIAIGTALIF

-121 THWQSIPSTWDSMWH
+121 TDWQSIPSTWDSMWH

-183 GAAPTTSYTLYAV
+183 GAAPTSSYTLYAV

-201 FPLGSA
+201 FPLSA
-207 ALAWQM
+207 AALTWQL
-213 LRGRTT
+213 LRGRTS
-219 RTFQAGAAATAAA
+219 RTFQAGSAATAAA
-232 LSASFSALPY
+232 LSASFTALPY
-242 VEFHV
+242 VEFYV
-247 SAIPNLMSFALVGP
+247 AAVPNLVSFALVGP
-261 ALLAITSVVAD
+261 AVIAITSVVAD
-272 RSRIPAAILAF
+272 RSRIPVAVLAF
-283 TGVASVHTSGAIVV
+283 VGIASVHTSGAIVA
-297 VVFVAAWWVLAP
+297 VVFVGSWWLLAP
-309 LSRYPGTKS
+309 LSRYRGNEQKTKP
-318 KDKHRLGSG
+318 RLGNG
-327 FTPLAVAGVG
+327 FVPLAIAGVA

-343 PQLRTLMQLSEIIA
+343 PQLRTLLQLSEIIA
-357 GHQFTTPWGKK
+357 GHQFATPWGKK

-387 QSALLGLALIGAVV
+387 QSALLWLALLGAVV

-416 LVIAIVHSSKPFGGF
+416 LIVAIVHSSRPFGGF
-431 VGHAVALFSDAF
+431 IGHAVALFSDAF

-466 FALAA
+466 FTLAYA
-471 AALATLRRARKTRA
+471 VLTRVQGERTRK
-485 DSRWALVAAAIVLA
+485 WALVITAIVLA
-499 AICGFSARHY
+499 GSCSFSARHY

-536 LATLPGAKTTTIG
+536 LATLPGAKDTTIG

-630 LDISRSWRKLYDN
+630 LDRSRSWRKLYDS
-643 GAAQIYEW
+643 GVAQIYEW
-651 VGDRKP
+651 AGDQKP
-657 DAEGDK
+657 QAEGDR

>member
-1 MSFAFGVAAAL
+1 MSFAFGVATAL

-45 GLCIVAFG
+45 GLCIVTFG
-53 SIGIPWNSLSA
+53 SIGIPWNSVSA
-64 GFALVGAVII
+64 GFALLGAIVV
-74 ARLLWRWLR
+74 ARLLWRWLQ
-83 PKRQAEQTPS
+83 PKEHAEQFPS
-93 QNRAALVAVTF
+93 QSRAAVIAVAF
-104 GVALGMALIF
+104 GIAIGSGLIF
-114 YAFLRGL
+114 YAFVRGL
-121 THWQSIPSTWDSMWH
+121 TNWQSVPSTWDSMWH

-176 AVLCQLT
+176 AVLSQLT

-201 FPLGSA
+201 FPLSAA

-213 LRGRTT
+213 LRGRAS
-219 RTFQAGAAATAAA
+219 RTFQAGCAAAAAA
-232 LSASFSALPY
+232 LSASFTALPY
-242 VEFHV
+242 VEFYV
-247 SAIPNLMSFALVGP
+247 AAVPNLVSFALVGP
-261 ALLAITSVVAD
+261 AVIAVTSVVAD
-272 RSRIPAAILAF
+272 RSRIPVAVLAF
-283 TGVASVHTSGAIVV
+283 VGIASVHTSGAIVA
-297 VVFVAAWWVLAP
+297 VVFVAAWWLLAP
-309 LSRYPGTKS
+309 LSRYRGKEKKPRRRVGN
-318 KDKHRLGSG
+318 G
-327 FTPLAVAGVG
+327 FLPLAIAGVV

-343 PQLRTLMQLSEIIA
+343 PQLRTLLQLSEIIA

-387 QSALLGLALIGAVV
+387 QSALLWLALLGAVV

-410 VAVWLL
+410 LAVWLL
-416 LVIAIVHSSKPFGGF
+416 LIVAIVHSSKPFGGF
-431 VGHAVALFSDAF
+431 IGRAVALFSDAF

-466 FALAA
+466 FTLAYA
-471 AALATLRRARKTRA
+471 VLTRLRGERIRQ
-485 DSRWALVAAAIVLA
+485 WALVATAITLA
-499 AICGFSARHY
+499 AVCAFSARHY

-536 LATLPGAKTTTIG
+536 LATLPGAKDTTIG

-597 RRVTEAVHA
+597 RRVTDAVHA

-657 DAEGDK
+657 QAEGDR